1 MVSFTDAVD
10 VWDRLDYQLLQDGA
24 VTLYYSADILQEDC
38 DWLKQHNYRVR
49 GLDASGWNTEAAF
62 HAEVKRILEFPSYYG
77 ENLNAFSDC
86 LSDLEMDEDGGFAI
100 AILHFDAFFR
110 AMPDRAQAVLDI
122 IETNSR
128 RFLLTGKRLIALVQ
142 TDNPRSVYE
151 HVGCMTPGWNPRERM
166 ERNRGL

>member
-10 VWDRLDYQLLQDGA
+10 VWDRLDFQLLLDGA
-24 VTLYYSADILQEDC
+24 VTLYYSADIMHEDC
-38 DWLKQHNYRVR
+38 EWLKQHKYKV
-49 GLDASGWNTEAAF
+49 GDLDASNWNTEAAF
-62 HAEVKRILEFPSYYG
+62 HADVKRILEFPSYYG

-100 AILHFDAFFR
+100 AIMHFNSFFR
-110 AMPDRAQAVLDI
+110 VMPDRAQAVLDI

-128 RFLLTGKRLIALVQ
+128 RHLLIGKRLIALVQ
-142 TDNPRSVYE
+142 TDNPRVVYE
-151 HVGCMTPGWNPRERM
+151 HVGCITPSWNPRERM

>member
-10 VWDRLDYQLLQDGA
+10 VWDRLDFQLLLDGA
-24 VTLYYSADILQEDC
+24 VTLYYSADIMHEDC
-38 DWLKQHNYRVR
+38 EWLKQHKYKVR
-49 GLDASGWNTEAAF
+49 DLDASNWNTEAAF
-62 HAEVKRILEFPSYYG
+62 HADVKRILEFPSYYG

-100 AILHFDAFFR
+100 AIRHFNSFFR
-110 AMPDRAQAVLDI
+110 VMPDRAQAVLDI

-128 RFLLTGKRLIALVQ
+128 RHLLIGKRLIALVQ
-142 TDNPRSVYE
+142 TDNPRVVYE
-151 HVGCMTPGWNPRERM
+151 HVGCITPSWNPRERM